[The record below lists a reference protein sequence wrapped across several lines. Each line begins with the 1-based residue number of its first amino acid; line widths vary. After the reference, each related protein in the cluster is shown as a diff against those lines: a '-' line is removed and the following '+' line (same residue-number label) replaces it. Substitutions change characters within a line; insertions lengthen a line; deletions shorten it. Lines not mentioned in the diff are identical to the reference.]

1 MFCKDVYVDGL
12 ESDSKYVFQYCE
24 NVEVHH
30 AKITT
35 KDSFWECK
43 NVVIYDSVI
52 DGEYLGWHS
61 ENLRLVRCH
70 IGGEQPLCYVK
81 GLVMEDCTF
90 DDACDRM
97 FEDSEVNA
105 SIIGT
110 ITNIK
115 NPRTG
120 HVVADS
126 IGSITIDENIL
137 PPADCLIETR

>member
-1 MFCKDVYVDGL
+1 
-12 ESDSKYVFQYCE
+12 
-24 NVEVHH
+24 
-30 AKITT
+30 
-35 KDSFWECK
+35 
-43 NVVIYDSVI
+43 
-52 DGEYLGWHS
+52 
-61 ENLRLVRCH
+61 
-70 IGGEQPLCYVK
+70 
-81 GLVMEDCTF
+81 MEDCTF
-90 DDACDRM
+90 DAMCDRM

-105 SIIGT
+105 SVIGT